1 MANLPRSGF
10 VFSGFP
16 WVSRRP
22 WPFNHESSSRIVVP
36 VVKVFGSSSWKRTGT
51 ETCKDFIRFLE
62 WLLGTLPK
70 MNGLPRKTGQAPEG
84 NDRIPSIHFQVRTVS
99 FREGRSWDV
108 YAMQIQEI
116 AEIHIFLFSFCSR
129 RGFEGVSWWRLLIYF
144 ILSSRWFSFGKE
156 DRGPFRW
163 RKIEVNKGYFERGSR
178 WNLWRLQVVGSISL
192 NR

>member
-1 MANLPRSGF
+1 MNLHLSNPRF
-10 VFSGFP
+10 DVSGFP

-70 MNGLPRKTGQAPEG
+70 TNGLPGKIGRAPEG
-84 NDRIPSIHFQVRTVS
+84 NDPIPSIRFQLRSVS

-116 AEIHIFLFSFCSR
+116 AEIHIFFWLRKGFW
-129 RGFEGVSWWRLLIYF
+129 RGVIMTLTYQFYF
-144 ILSSRWFSFGKE
+144 VVKMIFFGKE
-156 DRGPFRW
+156 DRG
-163 RKIEVNKGYFERGSR
+163 KKVIGITV
-178 WNLWRLQVVGSISL
+178 SL
-192 NR
+192 HLSLAKNWSK